1 MALATP
7 VPAEGATTD
16 IEEYVAGSSLP
27 AAEAALLVPVL
38 QSFLRRHPGDDTS
51 LMVRAAETATVA
63 HTGQL
68 RRSGEPYITHPIAV
82 AGIVADLGLDAQ
94 TVAAALLHDA
104 VEDTGV
110 TNEIIERDFGPAV
123 ALIVDGVTKLDRLQF
138 DSKEAQQ
145 AATVR
150 KMLVAM
156 ANDWRVLIIKLADRL
171 HNMRTLSVMP
181 EWKQRRTAQETLDI
195 YAPLAHRLGIQEVKW
210 QLEDL
215 AFATLHPKRYAEIE
229 QMVATR
235 APLRDQFLA
244 RVLVSVRERMAASGV
259 TAEVTGRP
267 KHLWSI
273 YEKMVVRGKEFD
285 DLFDL
290 VGIRVIV
297 ESEKDCWAALGSIHA
312 IWPPVQGR
320 FKDYINSPK
329 FNLYQSLHTT
339 VIGLDGKPIEVQVRT
354 HEMHRR
360 AEYGIAAHWG
370 YKENPGRP
378 ASGAAKPAKEL
389 AGGKGRTGKSS
400 LKDAPSKSSSADG
413 AKGSADGAKG
423 ESGKKSSSVTAAQ
436 RAELA
441 ERDRRAERLALAKET
456 SSTTAEIEWMQRIV
470 DFQNETTDPIEFLE
484 ALKLDLEEDEV
495 YVFTPKGKVIALTAS
510 ATPVDF
516 AYAIHTEVGHR
527 CIGAKVNGRLV
538 PLDTRLNSADTV
550 EIFTSKAP
558 TAGPSRDWL
567 AMVASSR
574 ARSKIRQWF
583 SRERRED
590 AIEVGRDELIK
601 ELRREGLPV
610 QKLASEHALADL
622 ATAMNYADLEALHA
636 AIGDNRIS
644 ARAVAQRVL
653 RDLRGGVYEEQL
665 PVTARQ
671 QPPAPRPG
679 RGSAVGVY
687 VEGLDD
693 LMVRL
698 SRCCT
703 PVPGDEIVGFV
714 TRGRGVSVHRADCAN
729 AASLAS
735 RSRERLIEVEW
746 DHRSSGVFV
755 ATIEVVAIDRSR
767 LLTDVTKVV
776 SEHHL
781 NIVSANTQT
790 DPDRISR
797 MRFDVELADP
807 GHLESVLNLIRHL
820 DAVYDVYRILPGKK
834 D

>member
-7 VPAEGATTD
+7 VPADGTTKGTADRTGAPLSSTD
-16 IEEYVAGSSLP
+16 P
-27 AAEAALLVPVL
+27 ATLLAPVVDA
-38 QSFLRRHPGDDTS
+38 FLRRHPGDDTS
-51 LMVRAAETATVA
+51 LIMRAAETATVA
-63 HTGQL
+63 HAGQL

-82 AGIVADLGLDAQ
+82 AGIVAELGLDAQ

-110 TNEIIERDFGPAV
+110 TTEMIDRDFGPAV

-229 QMVATR
+229 QMVASR
-235 APLRDQFLA
+235 APLRDEFLA
-244 RVLVSVRERMAASGV
+244 RVLVAVRERLAASGV
-259 TAEVTGRP
+259 SAEVTGRP

-285 DLFDL
+285 DLYDL

-297 ESEKDCWAALGSIHA
+297 ESERDCWAALGSIHA

-370 YKENPGRP
+370 YKVNPTRTERPGGPSARP
-378 ASGAAKPAKEL
+378 A
-389 AGGKGRTGKSS
+389 
-400 LKDAPSKSSSADG
+400 KDAPGATAVKSRPDKAGDKTG
-413 AKGSADGAKG
+413 AKGSPKAATKRA
-423 ESGKKSSSVTAAQ
+423 SSITAAQ
-436 RAELA
+436 RAEMA
-441 ERDRRAERLALAKET
+441 ERDRRAELLALAKET
-456 SSTTAEIEWMQRIV
+456 SSTTAEVEWMQRIV

-495 YVFTPKGKVIALTAS
+495 YIFTPKGKVIALAAN

-567 AMVASSR
+567 GMVASSR
-574 ARSKIRQWF
+574 ARTKIRQWF

-590 AIEVGRDELIK
+590 AIELGREELVK

-610 QKLASEHALADL
+610 QKLANERALAEL
-622 ATAMNYADLEALHA
+622 TEKMNYADVDALYA
-636 AIGDNRIS
+636 AIGDNRVS
-644 ARAVAQRVL
+644 ARAVAQRFL
-653 RDLRGGVYEEQL
+653 RDLRGGGYEEQL

-671 QPPAPRPG
+671 QPTAARPG

-767 LLTDVTKVV
+767 LLADVTKVF

-834 D
+834 G

>member
-7 VPAEGATTD
+7 VPTEGTATPVD
-16 IEEYVAGSSLP
+16 DYVAGSSLP
-27 AAEAALLVPVL
+27 PSEVALLVPVL
-38 QSFLRRHPGDDTS
+38 QSFLRRHPDEDTE
-51 LMVRAAETATVA
+51 LIVRAAETATVA
-63 HTGQL
+63 HAGQL

-110 TNEIIERDFGPAV
+110 TTEVIDRDFGSAV

-229 QMVATR
+229 QMVASR
-235 APLRDQFLA
+235 APLRDEFLA
-244 RVLVSVRERMAASGV
+244 RVLVAVRERLAASGV

-285 DLFDL
+285 DLYDL

-312 IWPPVQGR
+312 IWSPVQGR

-339 VIGLDGKPIEVQVRT
+339 VIGLDGNPIEVQVRT

-370 YKENPGRP
+370 YKENPSRPDRPVTSGRG
-378 ASGAAKPAKEL
+378 AGSAAKSRGETKPGTGEKEK
-389 AGGKGRTGKSS
+389 AEGKPESS
-400 LKDAPSKSSSADG
+400 
-413 AKGSADGAKG
+413 
-423 ESGKKSSSVTAAQ
+423 KKSSSRAATQ
-436 RAELA
+436 PDVV

-456 SSTTAEIEWMQRIV
+456 SSTTAEVEWMQRIV

-567 AMVASSR
+567 SVVASSR
-574 ARSKIRQWF
+574 ARTKIRQWF

-590 AIEVGRDELIK
+590 AIELGREELIK

-610 QKLASEHALADL
+610 QKLASERSLADL
-622 ATAMNYADLEALHA
+622 ATTMNYADLDALHA
-636 AIGDNRIS
+636 AIGDNRVS
-644 ARAVAQRVL
+644 ARAVAQRML
-653 RDLRGGVYEEQL
+653 RNLRGGEYEEQL

-671 QPPAPRPG
+671 QPTAARPG

-714 TRGRGVSVHRADCAN
+714 TRGRGVSVHRADCSN

-790 DPDRISR
+790 DQDRISR

-807 GHLESVLNLIRHL
+807 AHLESVLNLIRHL